1 MRAVLVHKVMHS
13 NSQTAA
19 TAIVRRPFA
28 IPARCK
34 RIAKRTAQSAT
45 FRIIVFTLIL
55 LVHAFRRTNVP
66 AITRSEHRLH
76 PYKFIFVSLKRYL
89 SGMCSGAQIYCQT
102 YLCQHGRLA
111 KPIPHSAQLV
121 NSPWLCAW
129 LYFAN
134 VQKIQG
140 FFDDAEFIY
149 RRLAGKPAVRDIAL
163 RGLGD
168 LLALQAVWAD
178 EFAAYHTDG
187 IAVNAFKDLK
197 QYADVRTWH
206 DRTFPEAIDVLA
218 EAVQLNADNVDG
230 WWLLAFVNTKA
241 CRWQQALDA
250 DRECSIRSAMTF
262 EERFS
267 HAARTFTI
275 DPGGGAALYETA
287 LESWSGWWRV
297 ADVQMATAY
306 DLRSHKGV
314 SYHEVSKP
322 STHMLNAH
330 VVRDEQ
336 VIPVQSELRFDAS
349 YVAEYEYAEILPEYG
364 MILANREFLI
374 SDSAHV
380 KPCHVPMFTQ
390 AVRATCG
397 DRALIACRAA
407 IPYVRSGC
415 IYIGHNKNY
424 YHWLLDEVPRLSLL
438 LASGNY
444 SDTPILIDVN
454 AASWQIR
461 LLHRLGIDHTRL
473 RAVDFTEPLGMNALI
488 VPSRLSK
495 DMVAHPDAVRF
506 MRNRL
511 APHADSVAPQAGKRI
526 YLSRG
531 AKTVARAMLNERAVV
546 EKFKKAGFSIVD
558 TSDMTI
564 DQQIELFS
572 DVEVI
577 AGPGGAAL
585 TNTLFA
591 PRDAKVISL
600 SSTNVTCHTFTSI
613 SAALGQDA
621 WMLNGIS
628 YAHPR
633 PHWIGS
639 VCDFEIAERDI
650 DLCFKHIL

>member
-1 MRAVLVHKVMHS
+1 MHS

-19 TAIVRRPFA
+19 TAIIRRRFV

-34 RIAKRTAQSAT
+34 RIAKRVAQTAA
-45 FRIIVFTLIL
+45 FRIMVFTLIL
-55 LVHAFRRTNVP
+55 LCHAFRRPTIA
-66 AITRSEHRLH
+66 AIARSEHRLN
-76 PYKFIFVSLKRYL
+76 PYKFISVSLTRYL
-89 SGMCSGAQIYCQT
+89 TGMCSEAQIYCQA

-111 KPIPHSAQLV
+111 KPVPHAAQLV
-121 NSPWLCAW
+121 TSPWLCAW

-149 RRLAGKPAVRDIAL
+149 RRLARKPAVRDIAL

-187 IAVNAFKDLK
+187 ITVNAFKNLK
-197 QYADVRTWH
+197 QYADVPTWH
-206 DRTFPEAIDVLA
+206 DRTFPEAIGALT
-218 EAVQLNADNVDG
+218 EAVQANADNADG

-241 CRWQQALDA
+241 CQWQQALDA

-267 HAARTFTI
+267 NAARTFPL
-275 DPGGGAALYETA
+275 DRVEGASLYETA

-306 DLRSHKGV
+306 DLRAHKGV

-322 STHMLNAH
+322 STHVLNAH
-330 VVRDEQ
+330 VVRDKQ
-336 VIPVQSELRFDAS
+336 VMPVQSELRFDAS
-349 YVAEYEYAEILPEYG
+349 YVAEYEYAEILPEFG

-380 KPCHVPMFTQ
+380 KLCHVPLFTQ
-390 AVRATCG
+390 AVRATSG

-407 IPYVRSGC
+407 MPYIRSGC

-438 LASGNY
+438 LESGNY
-444 SDTPILIDVN
+444 SDTSILIDVN
-454 AASWQIR
+454 AAPWQIR
-461 LLHRLGIDHTRL
+461 LLHRLGIDHSRL

-495 DMVAHPDAVRF
+495 NMVAHPDAVRF

-511 APHADSVAPQAGKRI
+511 APHADSVATRAGKRI

-531 AKTVARAMLNERAVV
+531 TKTVARAMLNERAVT

-558 TSDMTI
+558 TSGMTI
-564 DQQIELFS
+564 DQQIELFA

-585 TNTLFA
+585 TNALFA

-628 YAHPR
+628 YAQPR
-633 PHWIGS
+633 PQWVSS

-650 DLCFKHIL
+650 DLCFKHVL